1 MMWILIQRNKAN
13 TKFKYLSSNDYNAI
27 ISYINR
33 FSDVKK
39 YNDYLFITRDDIYF
53 EIKLGEDL
61 DLYEKTSKEKINNKE
76 VIKQR
81 NIKKFRERNKKISK

>member
-27 ISYINR
+27 ISYINS

-39 YNDYLFITRDDIYF
+39 YNDYLFITGDDIYF
-53 EIKLGEDL
+53 EIRLGEDL
-61 DLYEKTSKEKINNKE
+61 DYARKNIQKNK
-76 VIKQR
+76 K
-81 NIKKFRERNKKISK
+81 KKFIQK

>member
-53 EIKLGEDL
+53 EIRLGEDL
-61 DLYEKTSKEKINNKE
+61 DYARKEIQKNK
-76 VIKQR
+76 K
-81 NIKKFRERNKKISK
+81 KKFIHK

>member
-53 EIKLGEDL
+53 EIRLGEDL
-61 DLYEKTSKEKINNKE
+61 DYARKEIQKNK
-76 VIKQR
+76 K
-81 NIKKFRERNKKISK
+81 KKFIQK

>member
-39 YNDYLFITRDDIYF
+39 YDDYLFITGDDIYF
-53 EIKLGEDL
+53 EIRLGEDL
-61 DLYEKTSKEKINNKE
+61 DYARKNIQKNK
-76 VIKQR
+76 K
-81 NIKKFRERNKKISK
+81 KKFIQK